1 MLVWF
6 LNECVSSGLLQK
18 IEHGLRCNLEWP
30 GFGKWLSMIN
40 LLLSDK
46 YLKNHPQ
53 KRDLILSVF
62 FAPSGQAKLLTP

>member
-1 MLVWF
+1 MLVCF
-6 LNECVSSGLLQK
+6 LNGCVSSGLLQK

-40 LLLSDK
+40 LLLFDK

-53 KRDLILSVF
+53 KLDLILSGFVR
-62 FAPSGQAKLLTP
+62 ASSQAKWFIH